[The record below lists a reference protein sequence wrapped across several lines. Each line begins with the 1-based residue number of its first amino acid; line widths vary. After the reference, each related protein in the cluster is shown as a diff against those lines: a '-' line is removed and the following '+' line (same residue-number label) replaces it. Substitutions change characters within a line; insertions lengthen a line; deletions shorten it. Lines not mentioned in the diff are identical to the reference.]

1 MLRLARGLQTAWVFP
16 RFEALAGDRRSLP
29 PGSSLEDASHSGAM
43 SQPNSDFN
51 RFLGMDVARAE
62 NGECEMVLDVDERHM
77 SIAERVHGGVFFT
90 MVDTA
95 MGRAVTSILDQ
106 GRGCAT
112 IEAKINYF
120 RPVQAGRVRAIA
132 RCTNKSRRTAYTEAE
147 VRDDEDRLIAKATGT
162 FMLTE
167 TMAQKERERF

>member
-1 MLRLARGLQTAWVFP
+1 
-16 RFEALAGDRRSLP
+16 
-29 PGSSLEDASHSGAM
+29 
-43 SQPNSDFN
+43 
-51 RFLGMDVARAE
+51 
-62 NGECEMVLDVDERHM
+62 
-77 SIAERVHGGVFFT
+77 

-95 MGRAVTSILDQ
+95 MGRAVVSTLEE

-120 RPVQAGRVRAIA
+120 RPVQSGRVRVIA

-147 VRDDEDRLIAKATGT
+147 IRDEDDRLIAKATGT

-167 TMAQKERERF
+167 TMVQTERERF